1 MIKRWLT
8 IVPPMTTM
16 ESTGE
21 TEVGSAEVQ
30 PIRDNQL
37 GVTDY
42 RWGGPFRTARPTLS
56 PTGEIQNSPMPK
68 KTSLPKARL
77 SLKCKMGLSNSR

>member
-1 MIKRWLT
+1 MIKRWWT
-8 IVPPMTTM
+8 IIAPMTTM
-16 ESTGE
+16 KSTGE

-42 RWGGPFRTARPTLS
+42 RWGGPFCTAHPTLS
-56 PTGEIQNSPMPK
+56 PTGEIQNSPMP
-68 KTSLPKARL
+68 
-77 SLKCKMGLSNSR
+77 